1 MSKNKN
7 QGKHMDIVIAIISI
21 DWYKL
26 MNYKERVEN
35 EKKINC
41 YFFPSLASVGRE
53 RQRNKWS
60 NFTFGKALQGEG
72 IEQSTLKNVSY
83 DTE

>member
-35 EKKINC
+35 EKKLIVIS
-41 YFFPSLASVGRE
+41 FL
-53 RQRNKWS
+53 
-60 NFTFGKALQGEG
+60 L
-72 IEQSTLKNVSY
+72 
-83 DTE
+83 